1 MSYPIVIGDGN
12 KNEEVSTPM
21 MNHHHNLIIDNKA
34 KKQMTKSRISCF
46 TIIASFSLLPML
58 LCVWPNSLMKVV
70 TAGSESTATGIT
82 NRNLIYFFLTLFIK
96 YL

>member
-1 MSYPIVIGDGN
+1 
-12 KNEEVSTPM
+12 
-21 MNHHHNLIIDNKA
+21 
-34 KKQMTKSRISCF
+34 
-46 TIIASFSLLPML
+46 LLPML